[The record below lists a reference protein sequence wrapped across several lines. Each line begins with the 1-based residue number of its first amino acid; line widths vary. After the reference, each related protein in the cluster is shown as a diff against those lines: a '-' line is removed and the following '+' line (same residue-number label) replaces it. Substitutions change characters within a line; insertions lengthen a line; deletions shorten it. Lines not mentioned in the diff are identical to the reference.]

1 MKTPLILFSLAVLT
15 LSGCGI
21 SADLGNQIGDPS
33 ASFVAGARKGIGV
46 EVKGRGHAIGAI
58 VFARKLNETLEVAG
72 EK

>member
-1 MKTPLILFSLAVLT
+1 MKTPLLLLSLAVLT

-33 ASFVAGARKGIGV
+33 ASFVAGARKGIGG
-46 EVKGRGHAIGAI
+46 EIKGRRHAVGGI
-58 VFARKLNETLEVAG
+58 VFARKLNETLEVEG

>member
-1 MKTPLILFSLAVLT
+1 MKAPLLLLSLAALT

-46 EVKGRGHAIGAI
+46 EIKGRSHAVGGI
-58 VFARKLNETLEVAG
+58 VFARKLNETLEVEG

>member
-1 MKTPLILFSLAVLT
+1 MKAPLLLLSLAVLT

-46 EVKGRGHAIGAI
+46 EIKGRSHAVGGI
-58 VFARKLNETLEVAG
+58 VFARKLNETLEVEG

>member
-1 MKTPLILFSLAVLT
+1 MKTPLILLSLTVLT

-21 SADLGNQIGDPS
+21 SADLGNQMGDPE
-33 ASFVAGARKGIGV
+33 AAFVAGARRGIGV